1 MRISTLVICAFVIG
15 GALALAGHD
24 EAVSALFDIGI
35 PARDDSTRAPV
46 ALALATVALRNT
58 ALMMP
63 VLEKRTDR
71 DQALALVAEGF
82 DMLEED
88 LDKER
93 FFAFARRTYW
103 DSAENSPRRSL
114 MQTLIGKL
122 DF

>member
-1 MRISTLVICAFVIG
+1 VPS
-15 GALALAGHD
+15 
-24 EAVSALFDIGI
+24 
-35 PARDDSTRAPV
+35 RDPTRAPI

-58 ALMMP
+58 ALVMTL
-63 VLEKRTDR
+63 LEQRTDR
-71 DQALALVAEGF
+71 DGALALMAEGF

-93 FFAFARRTYW
+93 FFALARRTYW
-103 DSAENSPRRSL
+103 QSADNSPRRAL